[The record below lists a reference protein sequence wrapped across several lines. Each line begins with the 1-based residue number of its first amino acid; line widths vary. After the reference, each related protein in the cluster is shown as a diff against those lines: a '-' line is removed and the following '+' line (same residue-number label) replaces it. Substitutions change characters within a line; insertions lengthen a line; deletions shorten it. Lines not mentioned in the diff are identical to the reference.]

1 VTTADPAAWNN
12 APLPPGFHLAAQTA
26 QMLPGVTEPVTHLV
40 FSDGVATVSVFI
52 QTEVFRNSPNPV
64 RAGVAQVGT
73 SSAFTS
79 VESGHKF
86 VALGEVP
93 PATVRLI
100 IEGLMRR
107 AAGQALA
114 LQPQK

>member
-1 VTTADPAAWNN
+1 
-12 APLPPGFHLAAQTA
+12 
-26 QMLPGVTEPVTHLV
+26 M
-40 FSDGVATVSVFI
+40 ATVSVFI
-52 QTEVFRNSPNPV
+52 QTEVFRNAPNQA

-93 PATVRLI
+93 PASVRLI
-100 IEGLMRR
+100 IEGLMHQ